1 MKIFFRNIHL
11 YLSLVSG
18 LIIAVVC
25 LTGAVLVFE
34 KELEQAWHPE
44 RYFVAAPAATTP
56 ALPLE
61 RLTAAVKAYKA
72 DAKIT
77 GVKVY
82 ADPTRTV
89 EFNLAGAPG
98 GPGGEHKGEGKG
110 HTEGAQRGGEA
121 RMEAGKAPQGEG
133 QRAEGGR
140 GEQGG
145 KEGKG
150 EGKGGKGGG
159 GEGGRGPV
167 VFVNPYTAAVTGELN
182 YRETFFFTMMALHRG
197 MVGGPIGKLVVGVC
211 TVMFLFIII
220 TGIVLWWPATRKAVK
235 QRLQVKWSGGWKR
248 LNHDLHIVL
257 GFYSALFLFVFAFTG
272 LAWSFEWFN
281 KGIYAVTNSPMQRP
295 EPPVSVVPGA
305 TAVAAAPTPAA
316 PEAATAPEVQAPTPG
331 LTPDAALARART
343 LVPASVYY
351 SLQLPKDPTGSIRV
365 ATLRPN
371 ASYENATDETY
382 LDQYSGQ
389 VLSQQTYEQRSLGQR
404 VRGMFK
410 PVHTGAIWGWP
421 SKVISLIVC
430 VLGFTFPITGTILW
444 LNRLR
449 KAKKKERKL
458 ATAVV

>member
-1 MKIFFRNIHL
+1 MKTFFRNIHL

-25 LTGAVLVFE
+25 LTGGILVFE

-44 RYFVAAPAATTP
+44 RYFVAPVATP

-77 GVKVY
+77 GMKVY
-82 ADPTRTV
+82 ADPARTV

-98 GPGGEHKGEGKG
+98 GPGGEHKGEGKEQKAEGRQG
-110 HTEGAQRGGEA
+110 HEGRA
-121 RMEAGKAPQGEG
+121 EAGKGPQVAG

-140 GEQGG
+140 EEGQGG
-145 KEGKG
+145 KGG
-150 EGKGGKGGG
+150 AEGKGGKGGG

-167 VFVNPYTAAVTGELN
+167 VFVNPYTATVTGELN

-197 MVGGPIGKLVVGVC
+197 MVGGPIGKLIVGVS
-211 TVMFLFIII
+211 TVMFLFIIL
-220 TGIVLWWPATRKAVK
+220 TGLVLWWPATRKAVK
-235 QRLQVKWSGGWKR
+235 QRLQVKWTGGWKR

-295 EPPVSVVPGA
+295 EPPTSVVPGA
-305 TAVAAAPTPAA
+305 ATATPAVTPEAGAAPAPA
-316 PEAATAPEVQAPTPG
+316 VSG
-331 LTPDAALARART
+331 LTADAALARARE
-343 LVPASVYY
+343 LAPSSVYY

-371 ASYENATDETY
+371 ATYENATDEAY

-389 VLSQQTYEQRSLGQR
+389 VLSQQTYEQRNLGQR
-404 VRGMFK
+404 VRGLFK
-410 PVHTGAIWGWP
+410 PVHTGSIWGWP
-421 SKVISLIVC
+421 SKIISLVVC

-449 KAKKKERKL
+449 KQRRKQAKL
-458 ATAVV
+458 VAA